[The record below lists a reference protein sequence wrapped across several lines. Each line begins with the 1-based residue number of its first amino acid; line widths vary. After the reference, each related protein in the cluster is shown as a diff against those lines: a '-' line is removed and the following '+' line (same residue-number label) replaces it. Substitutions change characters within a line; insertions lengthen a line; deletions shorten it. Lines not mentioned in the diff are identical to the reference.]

1 MKWSNPELVT
11 LGGSIQ
17 GEETTCEPT
26 GSVPEIIP
34 PPYCANGDA
43 DAADCASG
51 VNYDGGGG
59 GDCTSGL
66 DATSCLAGVNGG

>member
-1 MKWSNPELVT
+1 MKWSNPELVI
-11 LGGSIQ
+11 LSGRAQ
-17 GEETTCEPT
+17 GETTCEPT
-26 GSVPEIIP
+26 GSVPEDIP
-34 PPYCANGDA
+34 VDHCANGDA

-51 VNYDGGGG
+51 VNYDSGGG